1 MVFGMRGQVQPSS
14 QPPPAAGENNDLSDS
29 EKEDEEVVQE
39 ANCYTNGSFF
49 LESKNKLTQW
59 LSQTDMV
66 EEVEK
71 VIFVFKMLWRCQ
83 WPFAKM
89 LLALPSLNSRSRN
102 LCCLLSLDPL
112 FPHILPPAGPR
123 SCSPILMIILLML
136 MMMTMMMMMMMIDN
150 CYEKKRAGLMW
161 NDQHD
166 RGTEE
171 KRNRPPACRER
182 RESQVGLVFVNDNV
196 KHQEGFD
203 SIMIHLYACMYNM
216 HL

>member
-71 VIFVFKMLWRCQ
+71 VIFVVQ
-83 WPFAKM
+83 DA
-89 LLALPSLNSRSRN
+89 LALPMAI
-102 LCCLLSLDPL
+102 CQDATG
-112 FPHILPPAGPR
+112 IA
-123 SCSPILMIILLML
+123 I
-136 MMMTMMMMMMMIDN
+136 T
-150 CYEKKRAGLMW
+150 
-161 NDQHD
+161 
-166 RGTEE
+166 
-171 KRNRPPACRER
+171 
-182 RESQVGLVFVNDNV
+182 
-196 KHQEGFD
+196 
-203 SIMIHLYACMYNM
+203 
-216 HL
+216 